1 MKSQKFCIKK
11 SVCEL
16 NVPKS
21 TIHRV
26 MRSRRIL
33 KFTGNRLEILH
44 TLKSFYNLMQYGFAV
59 VILNENK
66 LYLNFI
72 SCIVCL

>member
-21 TIHRV
+21 TVHRV

-33 KFTGNRLEILH
+33 KFTDNRLEILH
-44 TLKSFYNLMQYGFAV
+44 TLKSFYNLM
-59 VILNENK
+59 
-66 LYLNFI
+66 
-72 SCIVCL
+72 